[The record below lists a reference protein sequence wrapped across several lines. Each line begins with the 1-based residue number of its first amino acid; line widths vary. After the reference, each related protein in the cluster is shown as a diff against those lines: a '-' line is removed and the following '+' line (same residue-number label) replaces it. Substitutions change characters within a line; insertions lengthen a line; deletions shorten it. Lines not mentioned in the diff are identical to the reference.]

1 MRRQLYLLALTAIV
15 VAFLLVWLPH
25 PAAGLSYIGL
35 EMGEQAKFLPQ
46 VRSGAVMPG
55 RSLFY
60 LPAVT
65 MALLL
70 ILLTTF
76 WPATRRAWAARAIA
90 VLVSLLAFP
99 ALEALGDPDREE
111 WLWRMLLIGLVI
123 LTASLSPRLARLPQG
138 ARWWLAAVV
147 ALAGAILPTWAF
159 LAVRPLYSDLLRQP
173 LAIGPGVWLNLAG
186 HLLALAVAL
195 SWARNRPA
203 RARLASVT

>member
-1 MRRQLYLLALTAIV
+1 MRRQLYLLALTAIL
-15 VAFLLVWLPH
+15 VAFFLVWLPH

-46 VRSGAVMPG
+46 VRSGAVTPG

-60 LPAVT
+60 LPPVT
-65 MALLL
+65 SALLL

-76 WPATRRAWAARAIA
+76 WPSTRRTWAARAIA

-111 WLWRMLLIGLVI
+111 WLWRLLLIALVI
-123 LTASLSPRLARLPQG
+123 LTAALSPRLARMPES
-138 ARWWLAAVV
+138 ARWWLAAAV

-159 LAVRPLYSDLLRQP
+159 LAVRPLYGDLLRQP
-173 LAIGPGVWLNLAG
+173 LGIGPGVWLNLAG
-186 HLLALAVAL
+186 HFLALAVAL
-195 SWARNRPA
+195 SWAAGRQA
-203 RARLASVT
+203 RTRLASAA

>member
-1 MRRQLYLLALTAIV
+1 MRRQLYLLALTAIL
-15 VAFLLVWLPH
+15 VAFFLVWLPH

-35 EMGEQAKFLPQ
+35 EMGEQAKFLPE
-46 VRSGAVMPG
+46 VRSGAVTPG

-60 LPAVT
+60 LPPVT
-65 MALLL
+65 SALLL

-76 WPATRRAWAARAIA
+76 WPSTRRTWAARAIA

-111 WLWRMLLIGLVI
+111 WLWRLLLIALVI
-123 LTASLSPRLARLPQG
+123 LTAALSPRLARTPQR
-138 ARWWLAAVV
+138 ARWWLAAAV

-173 LAIGPGVWLNLAG
+173 LGIGPGVWLNLAG
-186 HLLALAVAL
+186 HFLALAVAL
-195 SWARNRPA
+195 SWAAGRQA
-203 RARLASVT
+203 RTRLASAA